1 MTGFD
6 SDHDESSLPKF
17 SDRGDI
23 IRFLEQTDI
32 ALPDGLTVEKT
43 KSRGSWWAIDNSSF
57 SFRIERHPSGPFSAT
72 SSTKS
77 RMPTPARWHIR
88 KRYAFDLT
96 TGEWDMTEQMR
107 EFEFDPGLLVDVE
120 FEHPPTNEWDR
131 AIACAREADDP
142 TDVISE
148 QLAATEQ
155 RYRNAF
161 TEIPNEQLA
170 EMLTVLEDALRHRAG
185 LD

>member
-6 SDHDESSLPKF
+6 SDHDESSLPEF
-17 SDRGDI
+17 SDRDDI
-23 IRFLEQTDI
+23 IQFLEQTDI
-32 ALPDGLTVEKT
+32 ALPDGLTVEKI
-43 KSRGSWWAIDNSSF
+43 KSRGSWWDIDNSSF

-88 KRYAFDLT
+88 KRYAFDPT
-96 TGEWDMTEQMR
+96 TGKWDVTEQMR

-120 FEHPPTNEWDR
+120 FDHPPTNEWDR
-131 AIACAREADDP
+131 AISRAREADDP

-161 TEIPNEQLA
+161 SEIPNEQLA